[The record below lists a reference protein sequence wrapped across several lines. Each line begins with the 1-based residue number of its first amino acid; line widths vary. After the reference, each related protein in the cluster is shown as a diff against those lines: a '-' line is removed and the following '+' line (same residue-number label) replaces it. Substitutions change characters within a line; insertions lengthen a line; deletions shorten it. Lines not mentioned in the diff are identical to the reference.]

1 MIGKAGLQG
10 PPGKPGMPGIKGS
23 GGIEGHR
30 GPHGSPGMPGAD
42 GPPGPSGVTGPTGPP
57 GTRGLPGPT
66 GTKGSIGPPGIK
78 GEPGQNVRSKI
89 FFILHTDYG
98 HPIKPF
104 FIKIP
109 IFWAWP
115 RQINFGVFLNGLSA
129 PMSPLSMFSINQ
141 PLFLEKLSLHIH
153 IPNIYLGLEF
163 EFGLQS
169 IMD

>member
-42 GPPGPSGVTGPTGPP
+42 GPPGPSGVTGPTG
-57 GTRGLPGPT
+57 TRGLPGPT

-98 HPIKPF
+98 HQIKPF
-104 FIKIP
+104 FHQNPKRLGLG
-109 IFWAWP
+109 
-115 RQINFGVFLNGLSA
+115 RQFGQISFGAFGVFSADFSA
-129 PMSPLSMFSINQ
+129 PIREHSITTWTR
-141 PLFLEKLSLHIH
+141 
-153 IPNIYLGLEF
+153 
-163 EFGLQS
+163 
-169 IMD
+169 